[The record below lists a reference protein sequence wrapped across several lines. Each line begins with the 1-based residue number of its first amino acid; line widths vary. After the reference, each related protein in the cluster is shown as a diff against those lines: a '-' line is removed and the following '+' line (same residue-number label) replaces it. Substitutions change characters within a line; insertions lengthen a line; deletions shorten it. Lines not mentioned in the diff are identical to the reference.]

1 MGGRLKSIEVW
12 SYWIVA
18 IPLLLIP
25 CRWIRAQDT
34 VAAAGPVPS
43 TMSGAATAPPAGVN
57 GQAASSAVA
66 APPPPIVELKKNPI
80 EILREIEPAK
90 DAPYELGK
98 GDSITVDV
106 VGRPELASK
115 QVVGPDGDI
124 TIPGTGSVKVLN
136 LTREQAAA
144 AIQAKLSD
152 DYKDV
157 SVSVGVDLYGS
168 NHIILLGAVA
178 NPGVMTFVGT
188 PLLLEVISRGGLLAQ
203 TTAGSSAAQ
212 GLTVGASAFPDECVI
227 MRETST
233 GSIRVEVELKALLEE
248 DNSLADY
255 RLKRD
260 DIVYVPGSSK
270 YVSIMGEVVQPGTKR
285 LDSKSTL
292 PQLLALAGGPTDQA
306 GHYPMIQIIHRG
318 DDKTPGKIQY
328 VSYKDILAPKP
339 LDISLHSGD
348 IIYVPK
354 SGLSRMGYTL
364 QQIAPLV
371 NLFGIATVATALK

>member
-1 MGGRLKSIEVW
+1 MGPRLKSTKVR
-12 SYWIVA
+12 SYWIAA
-18 IPLLLIP
+18 IPLLLVPTCAYGQGI
-25 CRWIRAQDT
+25 
-34 VAAAGPVPS
+34 AAATPPPPP
-43 TMSGAATAPPAGVN
+43 MAPAATAAPA
-57 GQAASSAVA
+57 AAEETK
-66 APPPPIVELKKNPI
+66 VELKKNPI
-80 EILREIEPAK
+80 EILKEIEPAK
-90 DAPYELGK
+90 DAPYQLGK
-98 GDSITVDV
+98 GDAITVEV
-106 VGRPELASK
+106 IGRPELTSK

-124 TIPGTGSVKVLN
+124 TISGVGSFKVLDK
-136 LTREQAAA
+136 TRDEAAA

-157 SVSVGVDLYGS
+157 SVSVGIDTYAS
-168 NHIILLGAVA
+168 NRVTLLGAVA
-178 NPGVMTFVGT
+178 NPGVFTFPGA
-188 PLLLEVISRGGLLAQ
+188 PLLLEVISKGGLMPQ

-292 PQLLALAGGPTDQA
+292 PQLLAQAGGPTDKA
-306 GHYPMIQIIHRG
+306 GHYPTIHIIHRG
-318 DDKTPGKIQY
+318 DDKTKGSEQLI
-328 VSYKDILAPKP
+328 SYKDILQPKP
-339 LDISLHSGD
+339 LDITLHSGD
-348 IIYVPK
+348 IIYVPE

-364 QQIAPLV
+364 EQIAPLV
-371 NLFGIATVATALK
+371 NLFGIATIASTVAK